1 MQAFIKTAATIYK
14 KIQDGV
20 FDVSNEVS
28 FFLFSFLSFF
38 TSSVLSLLWKSH
50 IIILEYGELVGYLIS
65 VYLMFLQSGCI
76 LGIMILKWKTFSWF
90 KEQILNMLINFV
102 WFQSYGIKVGYG
114 GIPGPSGG
122 RDGPSASAGGCCSW
136 REPIRTYLHQCS
148 PLCLLFFYFGF
159 GYEDIYVLRPFIKSD
174 NCIMFSF

>member
-1 MQAFIKTAATIYK
+1 MYQMR
-14 KIQDGV
+14 
-20 FDVSNEVS
+20 SVS
-28 FFLFSFLSFF
+28 FFSAFCHSLPPHHFYGNFTLF
-38 TSSVLSLLWKSH
+38 
-50 IIILEYGELVGYLIS
+50 ILEYGLWRIS
-65 VYLMFLQSGCI
+65 GIFNFSLPCVFTICGCI
-76 LGIMILKWKTFSWF
+76 LGIMIRKWKTFSWF

>member
-1 MQAFIKTAATIYK
+1 LQAFIKTAATIYK

-76 LGIMILKWKTFSWF
+76 LGIMILK
-90 KEQILNMLINFV
+90 
-102 WFQSYGIKVGYG
+102 
-114 GIPGPSGG
+114 
-122 RDGPSASAGGCCSW
+122 
-136 REPIRTYLHQCS
+136 
-148 PLCLLFFYFGF
+148 
-159 GYEDIYVLRPFIKSD
+159 
-174 NCIMFSF
+174 